1 MILVDA
7 NLLLYA
13 YDSSSRR
20 HDQARAWLEARF
32 GEAEPIR
39 VALVSVLAFLRIIT
53 NRRLYANPLD
63 PVEALGIVAEW
74 LARPNVALLE
84 PTERHWPILER
95 LLEAAQASGPLLM
108 DAHLA
113 ALAVEHGA
121 RLYSTDSD
129 FTRFADLVWENPLG
143 AR

>member
-1 MILVDA
+1 MILLDA

-20 HDQARAWLEARF
+20 HAEAKAWLEARF
-32 GEAEPIR
+32 AEPEPIGL
-39 VALVSVLAFLRIIT
+39 ALVSVLAFVRITT
-53 NRRLYANPLD
+53 NRRLHANPLG
-63 PVEALGIVAEW
+63 PVEALRIAAEW
-74 LARPNVALLE
+74 LARPNVALLQ

-95 LLEAAQASGPLLM
+95 LLDTAQASGPLVM

-129 FTRFADLVWENPLG
+129 FTRFADLAWENPLG